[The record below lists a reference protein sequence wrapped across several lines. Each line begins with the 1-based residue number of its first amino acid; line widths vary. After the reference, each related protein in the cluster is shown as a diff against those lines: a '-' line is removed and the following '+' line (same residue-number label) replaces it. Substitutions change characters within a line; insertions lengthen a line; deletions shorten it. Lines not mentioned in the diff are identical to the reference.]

1 MTLKPA
7 ILLILVPVLA
17 ACDPQAVV
25 DNTTRRAAAEVVEAV
40 VVREMPVAPAKAAT
54 ECILQAASIEEIR
67 ALAADFAVEA
77 GTLTK
82 QNIRNLALRPSAQAC
97 FAASGVPPVK

>member
-7 ILLILVPVLA
+7 ILLICLPFLA
-17 ACDPQAVV
+17 ACDPQAMF
-25 DNTTRRAAAEVVEAV
+25 DNTARRAAADVVEAV
-40 VVREMPVAPAKAAT
+40 VSREMPVAPAKAAT
-54 ECILQAASIEEIR
+54 ECILQAGSPEEIR
-67 ALAADFAVEA
+67 ALAADYGVEA
-77 GTLTK
+77 GSLTK